1 LAADVGAGAKRL
13 EDDSFESA
21 LERLEE
27 IVRRL
32 EGEELSLDE
41 SLELFEEGIG
51 LSRAMDRRLD
61 EAQRRIELLLEGED
75 GEPSIEPYEPDEG
88 GA

>member
-13 EDDSFESA
+13 EDGSFESA